1 MMFMADIDL
10 NLLRVFDTLME
21 LRSVTRAADRLG
33 LTQSAV
39 SHALGRLRQQVDDR
53 LFVRGPDGLQPTAR
67 AVEMAPGVRD
77 GLTQLVGALA
87 RSAFDPVTAERRFTV
102 AAGTYFCARLVP
114 KLIERA
120 RIEAPGVSF
129 RIVPV
134 AEDLV
139 TALDQGAIDVALAAF
154 TRVPHR
160 FATEPLFEEDMVWVT
175 ASAHPVTGGEK
186 EIAARPRIAIV
197 TARPLDVR
205 ANVIIEGGLERQ
217 VIGEAGRGL
226 LDATGESITTVYD
239 AQTAM
244 AIVMRS
250 DAVAL
255 VPRRSALGEAARGHI
270 LIVEPEI
277 KNSGIT
283 LFMLWHDR
291 QSEDAGLVWLRAI
304 LRAVAG

>member
-1 MMFMADIDL
+1 MPDIDL

-39 SHALGRLRQQVDDR
+39 SHALGRLRQQIDDR

-67 AVEMAPGVRD
+67 AMEMASGVRD

-87 RSAFDPVTAERRFTV
+87 RSAFDPATAERRFTI
-102 AAGTYFCARLVP
+102 AAGTYFCAQLVP
-114 KLIERA
+114 ALIERA
-120 RIEAPGVSF
+120 RIEAQGVSF

-139 TALDQGAIDVALAAF
+139 SALDQGAIDVALAAF

-160 FATEPLFEEDMVWVT
+160 FITEPLFEEDMVWVT
-175 ASAHPVTGGEK
+175 ASTHPVMGGEK
-186 EIAARPRIAIV
+186 GIAVRPRVAIV

-205 ANVIIEGGLERQ
+205 ATVIIEGGLERQ
-217 VIGEAGRGL
+217 VIGEVGRAL
-226 LDATGESITTVYD
+226 LDPTGEGITTVYD
-239 AQTAM
+239 AQTAL
-244 AIVMRS
+244 AIVARS

-255 VPRRSALGEAARGHI
+255 VPRRAAMNGVALGGI
-270 LIVEPEI
+270 LVVEPET
-277 KNSGIT
+277 KGERIT
-283 LFMLWHDR
+283 LSMLWHDR
-291 QSEDAGLVWLRAI
+291 QSEDAGLAWLRDV
-304 LRAVAG
+304 LRMVAE